1 VSVPNASYLDH
12 LKQPIDFLRCNA
24 SLRSAAGTP
33 PGRSQMLE
41 SISGLS
47 PYVHDALVVYAGG
60 GVSVEQIRKGARYVA
75 ELQREMD
82 RTRRERLQ
90 SLGFEPAA
98 ASQMSAYHTKN
109 FM

>member
-1 VSVPNASYLDH
+1 MAFGIEHTRYVFEREPESAPFADRRRRAPKPDARVH
-12 LKQPIDFLRCNA
+12 LRP
-24 SLRSAAGTP
+24 
-33 PGRSQMLE
+33 
-41 SISGLS
+41 S

-60 GVSVEQIRKGARYVA
+60 GVSIEQIRKGARHAA

-90 SLGFEPAA
+90 SLGFERAA